1 MFKGAAAPGAAPEVR
16 NRALPDDAESVWG
29 HGVATASACRI
40 LPRRVPHRDP
50 PPDLDAWFTANLPRI
65 RAFVARRLGG
75 RLGALETPTDIVQS
89 AVRELLVQVARNGG
103 SAMGGLRWRIYRQ
116 AVRKIIDKH
125 RYHEADKRVPP
136 GGLRSGSRFAG
147 TVSPDTGPLGAML
160 AAENVERLYQA
171 LDRLPEHYRNA
182 VTWAY
187 VDGLPHTEIGRRLG
201 RSEDA
206 SKMLLMRAMIKL
218 GEELDEKEE

>member
-1 MFKGAAAPGAAPEVR
+1 MFKGAAASGAARKVR
-16 NRALPDDAESVWG
+16 IRALPGVVEYVG
-29 HGVATASACRI
+29 GRGVAAASACRI
-40 LPRRVPHRDP
+40 LPRRVPHREQP
-50 PPDLDAWFTANLPRI
+50 SDLDAWFTANLPRI
-65 RAFVARRLGG
+65 RGFVARRLGV

-89 AVRELLVQVARNGG
+89 AIRELLAQVARNGRPVVD
-103 SAMGGLRWRIYRQ
+103 GLRWRIYRQ

-218 GEELDEKEE
+218 GEELDDREE